1 MSTLIIFRN
10 QINNYNNTIMKNS
23 FIFLQSLD
31 RMKNEVKKKWMNT
44 SDYK

>member
-10 QINNYNNTIMKNS
+10 QINNYNNAIMKNS